1 MKLYTIQ
8 DKSKLKSVSNL
19 KFDLEKDIQ
28 VLFENNLEELFNLEF
43 VKSEFSIKNFRIDTL
58 GYDKENKSFV
68 IIEYKKDRNF
78 SVIDQGYT
86 YMSLMLNNKSDFI
99 LEYNENCGGILKR
112 EDIDWTQSKVIFVS
126 PHFTEYQKHSI
137 NFKDVP
143 FELWEVKKYEND
155 TIGMVQHKTT
165 SDESISTISN
175 DKSNVVNQVSREVK
189 VYTEDDHLNL
199 PKISETTKEVYK
211 NLKEKILNMG
221 GEVNIT
227 PKKSYIGYK
236 RKTNFF
242 DVLIQRNDLWCWINM
257 KKGELDDP
265 KNLCRDITT
274 IGHYGNGDYDIRI
287 NEDTDLDYV
296 MFLINQSY
304 KKQD

>member
-1 MKLYTIQ
+1 MKLYSIK
-8 DKSKLKSVSNL
+8 DKTKLKPISNI
-19 KFDLEKDIQ
+19 KFDLEKEIQ
-28 VLFENNLEELFNLEF
+28 VLFEKNLEELFNLQF

-58 GYDKENKSFV
+58 GYDSENKSFV

-99 LEYNENCGGILKR
+99 LEYNENCGGVLKR
-112 EDIDWTQSKVIFVS
+112 DDIDWTQSKVIFVS

-155 TIGMVQHKTT
+155 MIGLVQHKTT
-165 SDESISTISN
+165 SDESISTISD

-199 PKISETTKEVYK
+199 PKISETTKEVYQ

-221 GEVNIT
+221 GDVNIT

-287 NEDTDLDYV
+287 NENTDLDYV

-304 KKQD
+304 KKQN